1 MNSAMAVA
9 AGPVSERRL
18 GTIGNEDWW
27 AVIVGLAIVIAGLI
41 DYALGTGVIKFLGVS
56 PAGMKWASGG
66 DIVVHFARL
75 WPNYLAQFVVLTI
88 VFGGSL
94 RLMGRPF
101 GEFLP
106 SFALIYIGL
115 LFVSTLA
122 GWKDANYYNLEAALL
137 ALIGGLALANAVKIP
152 ERLKAALRVEFYVKT
167 GIVLLGATFPISL
180 IVSAGGVAL
189 TQSAIIS
196 ILTAAI
202 IFFVAT
208 RVFGL
213 DRRFAAV
220 LGT

>member
-56 PAGMKWASGG
+56 PAGMKWASGD

-137 ALIGGLALANAVKIP
+137 ALIGGLALANAVKDSGAV
-152 ERLKAALRVEFYVKT
+152 EGCSARGVLRQNRHRAARGDLSDLVDRI
-167 GIVLLGATFPISL
+167 GGRRCADPIRDHL
-180 IVSAGGVAL
+180 NPH
-189 TQSAIIS
+189 
-196 ILTAAI
+196 
-202 IFFVAT
+202 
-208 RVFGL
+208 
-213 DRRFAAV
+213 RRNYLFRGDASFRP
-220 LGT
+220 

>member
-1 MNSAMAVA
+1 MNTAAAIA

-27 AVIVGLAIVIAGLI
+27 AVVVGLAIVILGLI

-56 PAGMKWASGG
+56 PAGMKWVTGS
-66 DIVVHFARL
+66 DIAGHFAKL
-75 WPNYLAQFVVLTI
+75 WPNYLAQFIVLAV

-122 GWKDANYYNLEAALL
+122 GWKDASFT
-137 ALIGGLALANAVKIP
+137 ISRP
-152 ERLKAALRVEFYVKT
+152 RSLR
-167 GIVLLGATFPISL
+167 
-180 IVSAGGVAL
+180 
-189 TQSAIIS
+189 
-196 ILTAAI
+196 
-202 IFFVAT
+202 
-208 RVFGL
+208 
-213 DRRFAAV
+213 
-220 LGT
+220 